1 MPYPG
6 GPQNMED
13 PRDPPLA
20 MVLMSSESG
29 SVIWH
34 CPMNSDNATGRSFS
48 ANGAA
53 PFRFVSLLRFMGRDA
68 FSSTTNAL
76 AVNGCSNGWVSE
88 VVRLCPLWNIG
99 AIEWDVAA
107 FFPLTL

>member
-1 MPYPG
+1 MPHPG

-20 MVLMSSESG
+20 VVLMSSESE
-29 SVIWH
+29 SVRWR

-53 PFRFVSLLRFMGRDA
+53 PSRFVSLLRFTGRDA
-68 FSSTTNAL
+68 FSSITISL
-76 AVNGCSNGWVSE
+76 AVDAWNNGWVSE
-88 VVRLCPLWNIG
+88 VVRLCPL
-99 AIEWDVAA
+99 
-107 FFPLTL
+107 